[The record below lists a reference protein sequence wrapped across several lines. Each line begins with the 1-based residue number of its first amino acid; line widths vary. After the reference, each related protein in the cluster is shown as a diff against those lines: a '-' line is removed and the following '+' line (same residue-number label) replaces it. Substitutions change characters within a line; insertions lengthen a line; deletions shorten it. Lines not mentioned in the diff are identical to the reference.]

1 MILIKHL
8 KVSAVLS
15 LLCAPLVLAGTYSGE
30 YNIVSRKSGKVL
42 YVSGNTID
50 NGENVKQHDLSDAD
64 RDIWT
69 LVPIGNAA
77 YTIKNKNSGKVLE
90 VEGADTESGAN
101 VQQWDYLGA
110 AHQQWNI
117 EDVGDG
123 FVKIISVHSGKAL
136 DVEGRSVKKWANVQQ
151 WRYWGGEHQQWK
163 LDKIGGPVVET
174 PQNFTVEEVTPQSIS
189 LSWSGIPGTQSYKIE
204 YTIVGYLSRII
215 YVSGTET
222 SLVIDGLESLSNL
235 HFRIAVVNNAVTG
248 PYSEKIYGTTAGDI
262 SNYNFYYG
270 DLHNHSWYSVGDG
283 TGSPWE
289 AYSYARYSAGLDFF
303 ALADHSRSFGSEEW
317 DEMKSI
323 ALDAND
329 EGAFTAFHGFEWS
342 SGTYGHVAVIG
353 TDSKCSVKESATNTF
368 TELTEWLDNTN
379 GVAFLNHPGRE
390 DDKRSEFNH
399 FGSAPSDKVV
409 GMELFNKSKGFDV
422 YYDNDGYF
430 TQDNGLSYFDEANLM
445 GWKLGAAGGGD
456 HHQSSWG
463 TETEFRIAA
472 LSHENSRDGLMD
484 AFNGRRFYSTTD
496 KDIELSFEIN
506 GRPMGSTQ
514 NEGFS
519 RLTVQALDRNGEK
532 FESAELYYN
541 GERTMI
547 LSEDIHVVNHESY
560 ISGEAGFY
568 YVKVTQ
574 KDGGS
579 AISSPIY
586 LSNGSKKVSLKVMS
600 SKDDAEESPDGTVT
614 ITSTDLELVEDADN
628 QVIGMR
634 FKKLP
639 MVQSAEITNAYL
651 QFTTDEDN
659 GRYTF
664 LTIVGHDIGYAS
676 GFSETDNNITD
687 RHRTDATVTWV
698 PDSWNT
704 IGEASA
710 AQRSPDLTSIIQE
723 IVNRSD
729 WNKGNALALIIEGS
743 GKRVADSFD
752 GESNDETSTAPFLVI
767 EYK

>member
-1 MILIKHL
+1 MIILKHL
-8 KVSAVLS
+8 RVSALLS
-15 LLCAPLVLAGTYSGE
+15 LLCAPIAFAGNYSGE
-30 YNIVSRKSGKVL
+30 YNIISRKSRKVL
-42 YVSGNTID
+42 YVSGNTFD
-50 NGENVKQHDLSDAD
+50 NGETVKQHGITDRD

-69 LVPIGNAA
+69 LVPLGNSS
-77 YTIKNKNSGKVLE
+77 YKIQNKNSGKVLE
-90 VEGADTESGAN
+90 VEGADTESGAD

-117 EDVGDG
+117 EDVGEG
-123 FVKIISVHSGKAL
+123 FVKIVSVHSGKAL
-136 DVEGRSVKKWANVQQ
+136 DVASRSIKEWANVQQ
-151 WRYWGGEHQQWK
+151 WRYFGGEHQQWE
-163 LDKIGGPVVET
+163 LESLSPENET
-174 PQNFTVEEVTPQSIS
+174 PKDLTIEAVTSHSIS
-189 LSWSGIPGTQSYKIE
+189 LHWSGVSGASAYSIEYKKEGYLEGTQ
-204 YTIVGYLSRII
+204 TTP
-215 YVSGTET
+215 GTET
-222 SLVIDGLESLSNL
+222 SAVIDGLESLTNYS
-235 HFRIAVVNNAVTG
+235 FKIAAVYEEEVS
-248 PYSEKIYGTTAGDI
+248 PYSEYIYGATAGDI
-262 SNYNFYYG
+262 SEYNIYYG

-303 ALADHSRSFGSEEW
+303 ALADHSRSFGSDEW

-353 TDSKCSVKESATNTF
+353 TDNKCSVKESATNTF
-368 TELTEWLDNTN
+368 TELTEWLENTN

-390 DDKRSEFNH
+390 DGDRSEFNH

-409 GMELFNKSKGFDV
+409 GIELFNKSKGFDV

-430 TQDNGLSYFDEANLM
+430 TQDGGLSYFDEANLM
-445 GWKLGAAGGGD
+445 GWNIGAAGGGD
-456 HHQSSWG
+456 HHKSRWG
-463 TETEFRIAA
+463 TETEYRIAA

-484 AFNGRRFYSTTD
+484 AFNARRFYSTTD
-496 KDIELSFEIN
+496 KDIKLSFEIN
-506 GRPMGSTQ
+506 GRQMGTTQ
-514 NEGFS
+514 EAGFS
-519 RLTVQALDRNGEK
+519 RLMVKALDKNGEK
-532 FESAELYYN
+532 FEKAELYYN
-541 GERTMI
+541 GKLSMV
-547 LSEDIHVVNHESY
+547 LSEDVHVVLYERY
-560 ISGEAGFY
+560 FTGEPGFY

-614 ITSTDLELVEDADN
+614 ITSTDLELVDDADN

-639 MVQSAEITNAYL
+639 MPKSAEITNAYL
-651 QFTTDEDN
+651 QFTTDEKN

-664 LTIVGHDIGYAS
+664 LTIMGQDIGYAS
-676 GFSETDNNITD
+676 GFSETDNNISS
-687 RHRTDATVTWV
+687 RNRTDATVTWV

-704 IGEASA
+704 IGEASE
-710 AQRSPDLTSIIQE
+710 AQRSPNLTSIVQE

-729 WNKGNALALIIEGS
+729 WKQGNALALIIEGS

-752 GESNDETSTAPFLVI
+752 GESNDESSTAPLLVI